1 LILLDN
7 DRSFTFGDFLGT
19 GTLQLEVGVK
29 TDPIEYRYSF
39 DWLFRILAEEKI
51 RHVQLGTFFEIY
63 QLPDEYFRDLRR
75 RAEDHG
81 LSITSIFTAHRELG
95 GFFRDDGPG
104 WETVARKNFQRLLE
118 IGALVGASAV
128 GSNPGA
134 VLRDRMGTKPTGLAT
149 YMKHFKELMHVA
161 ADLGIEWLTIEPMSC
176 LAEPP
181 TLPSEMQSLG
191 AELAAYHA
199 AHPKNTAKPGYC
211 VDVAHGYADAS
222 KKIIFDNMQLLEAA
236 LPHTCEIHLKNT
248 DKLFNSTFGFS
259 PAEQERGIVKVPDVR
274 DFLLARAAALPVQT
288 LIGYLEIGGPKT
300 GRDYSDCELEQALR
314 GSLRYIKE
322 TFPTRAAPT
331 MVSVAP
337 MATIL
342 SESSPRVGAAGGGPL
357 LLAPAVRFAPSL
369 MCADLLHFEDHVHRL
384 ESAGAQLLHFDLMDA
399 HFAPNMPL
407 GLANIEQLRPKTALP
422 FDVHLMVENNDL
434 FVEKLA
440 AIGVQMISV
449 HAESAVHLHRTLT
462 RIRELGIKA
471 GVALNP
477 ATPLSALEYVLD
489 DLDFVLIMSVNP
501 GFAGQKLVPSAIAK
515 ISHCRKLLGDR
526 KIPIEIDGNVSF
538 ENIPKMVAAGADIL
552 VAGTSSIFHGGGSLA
567 ENSRKIS
574 QAIASGLAL
583 RGASA

>member
-1 LILLDN
+1 LLLIV
-7 DRSFTFGDFLGT
+7 SSSSVTKVAV
-19 GTLQLEVGVK
+19 GTLQLDVGVK

-104 WETVARKNFQRLLE
+104 WETVARRNFQRLLE
-118 IGALVGASAV
+118 IGHLVGASCV

-134 VLRDRMGTKPTGLAT
+134 VLRDRMGTKSAGLAT
-149 YMKHFKELMHVA
+149 YVKHFKELMHVA
-161 ADLGIEWLTIEPMSC
+161 ADLGIDWLTIEPMSC

-211 VDVAHGYADAS
+211 VDVAHGYADAT

-259 PAEQERGIVKVPDVR
+259 PAERERGIVKVPDVR

-314 GSLRYIKE
+314 VSLRHIKE

-331 MVSVAP
+331 MVSAAP
-337 MATIL
+337 TATVL
-342 SESSPRVGAAGGGPL
+342 SEPSFRVGAAGGGE
-357 LLAPAVRFAPSL
+357 APAVRLAPSL

-384 ESAGAQLLHFDLMDA
+384 ESAGATLLHFDLMDA

-422 FDVHLMVENNDL
+422 FDVHLMVENNEL
-434 FVEKLA
+434 FIEKLA

-449 HAESAVHLHRTLT
+449 HAESAVHLHRTLSL
-462 RIRELGIKA
+462 IRERGIKA

-477 ATPLSALEYVLD
+477 ATPLTALEYVLD

-501 GFAGQKLVPSAIAK
+501 GFAGQKLVPSSLGKIA
-515 ISHCRKLLGDR
+515 HCRKLLGER

-538 ENIPKMVAAGADIL
+538 DNIPKMVAAGADIL
-552 VAGTSSIFHGGGSLA
+552 VAGTSSIFHNSGSLV
-567 ENSRKIS
+567 ENAAKI
-574 QAIASGLAL
+574 QKAIELGLIE
-583 RGASA
+583 RGAK